1 MHMAQLCSVS
11 DVSGPECLL
20 PSDQRTL
27 LPAVAAAAAAP
38 LLLLL
43 LCRCLARMR
52 RSTTTCTHTDTQQ
65 GQPLGW
71 LHRPARS
78 LPATARLEDARTE
91 SDSPECHRLCSR
103 SPAAGTRFG
112 VQQRRQQPPCP
123 ADMCCCAISSNT
135 A

>member
-1 MHMAQLCSVS
+1 MYEGQFVGASRRSGCWQVLAHPQGVYNMHMAQLCSVS

-27 LPAVAAAAAAP
+27 LPAVAAAAAAAAA

-78 LPATARLEDARTE
+78 LPATARLEDART
-91 SDSPECHRLCSR
+91 
-103 SPAAGTRFG
+103 
-112 VQQRRQQPPCP
+112 
-123 ADMCCCAISSNT
+123 
-135 A
+135 